1 MRSTHAGVL
10 EFTAEEGHVE
20 LPLHVWSNAGFKDPA
35 DQEGGILRARVRYM
49 RLPKG
54 TYAKLQPEGHDFA
67 DVLNHKAVLETE
79 LRQHASLSQGDL
91 LRVHHGGLEYGLRVL
106 ELRPQSAVSVL
117 ETDLEVDVVGPADI
131 GSISQSRLNPLTIGK
146 VEAGTVEE
154 GQHTYFRFDIDTQV
168 EKAINAGILDLI
180 VHLDVDNKGGSNAD
194 ADLYVAA
201 HPLLFPSQHQHH
213 WSSHDMG
220 SKVICMTASSAS
232 GLLTKNVSAGGYS
245 IGVYGFNGQTN
256 FKLWVEAKATDG
268 KGKGGQRL
276 GALGGE
282 LGTSSS
288 MPSSS
293 VQSEDGF
300 GLCDNCRQLIPAQTF
315 MLHEAYCRYILLRS
329 LSMLLLDSL

>member
-1 MRSTHAGVL
+1 
-10 EFTAEEGHVE
+10 
-20 LPLHVWSNAGFKDPA
+20 
-35 DQEGGILRARVRYM
+35 
-49 RLPKG
+49 
-54 TYAKLQPEGHDFA
+54 
-67 DVLNHKAVLETE
+67 
-79 LRQHASLSQGDL
+79 
-91 LRVHHGGLEYGLRVL
+91 
-106 ELRPQSAVSVL
+106 
-117 ETDLEVDVVGPADI
+117 
-131 GSISQSRLNPLTIGK
+131 
-146 VEAGTVEE
+146 
-154 GQHTYFRFDIDTQV
+154 
-168 EKAINAGILDLI
+168 
-180 VHLDVDNKGGSNAD
+180 
-194 ADLYVAA
+194 
-201 HPLLFPSQHQHH
+201 
-213 WSSHDMG
+213 MG

-300 GLCDNCRQLIPAQTF
+300 GLCDNCRQLIPARTL